1 MIEIERSHTLVTV
14 TAASSAGTTT
24 PRFPF
29 DRFAGGGVFI
39 SSTGGATQINW
50 HGASTADSTPMQIY
64 SGGEAVTTAVT
75 VGCHPVPDACF
86 AFPYVAPVLVGGTSA
101 VLTVSLKG

>member
-1 MIEIERSHTLVTV
+1 MTEIERSSTV
-14 TAASSAGTTT
+14 VIITAASSADTTT

-29 DRFAGGGVFI
+29 GRYAGGGVFI
-39 SSTGGATQINW
+39 ASTGGATQINW
-50 HGASTADSTPMQIY
+50 HGASASEDTPVQIY
-64 SGGEAVTTAVT
+64 ADGSAVTTAVT
-75 VGCHPVPDACF
+75 VGAHPVPDACF

>member
-1 MIEIERSHTLVTV
+1 MIQIERFSTLVTI
-14 TAASSAGTTT
+14 TAASSAATTT

-39 SSTGGATQINW
+39 ASTGGATQIAW
-50 HGASTADSTPMQIY
+50 HAGSAAEDLVRPIYADGS
-64 SGGEAVTTAVT
+64 AVTTAVT

-86 AFPYVAPVLVGGTSA
+86 SFPYVAPVLVGGTST